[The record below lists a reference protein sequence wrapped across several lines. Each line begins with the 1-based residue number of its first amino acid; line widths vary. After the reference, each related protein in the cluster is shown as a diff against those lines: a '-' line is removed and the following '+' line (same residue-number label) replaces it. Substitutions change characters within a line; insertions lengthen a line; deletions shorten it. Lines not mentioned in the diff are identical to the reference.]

1 MGLCNGGM
9 KQDKI
14 NINNLTEA
22 ANAYIKQH
30 MKDEIS
36 RLKEER
42 KRNKKYIKVLER
54 VYIYT
59 IVALV
64 LYVVVFYIVSVSK

>member
-1 MGLCNGGM
+1 M
-9 KQDKI
+9 
-14 NINNLTEA
+14 TEA